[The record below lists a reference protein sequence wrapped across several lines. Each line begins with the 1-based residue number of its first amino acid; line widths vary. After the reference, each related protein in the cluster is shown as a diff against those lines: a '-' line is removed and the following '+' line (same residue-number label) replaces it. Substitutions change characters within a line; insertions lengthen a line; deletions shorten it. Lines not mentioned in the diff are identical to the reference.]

1 MSKEDGTI
9 NLSDKKVK
17 FWTELINTE
26 TDDKKR
32 MLSRNLEQKVDDN
45 ADNKFNAMLKEL
57 KLLKPYQDHETS
69 CKELEDFKNQKDL
82 KEKSLEDKKKVTCN
96 LIIDLYNRQ
105 AKIHNW
111 DTIYDDED
119 LDIDDVRR
127 KLMQVCR
134 DELFSNYKKTTD
146 DGKLLQ
152 EIDNRKKAML
162 IALNQPKLKF
172 KEVDF
177 NDAMSKGFEAI
188 GIVYTSMDIKQLS

>member
-17 FWTELINTE
+17 FWTDLINTE

-32 MLSRNLEQKVDDN
+32 TLSRSLEQKVDDN
-45 ADNKFNAMLKEL
+45 VDSKFNSMLKEL

-152 EIDNRKKAML
+152 EIDNRKKSML
-162 IALNQPKLKF
+162 VALNQPRLKF

-188 GIVYTSMDIKQLS
+188 GIVYTSMNIKQLN

>member
-17 FWTELINTE
+17 FWTDLINNE
-26 TDDKKR
+26 TGDKKR
-32 MLSRNLEQKVDDN
+32 ALSRNLEQKVDDSV
-45 ADNKFNAMLKEL
+45 DNKFNSMLKEL
-57 KLLKPYQDHETS
+57 KLLKPYQNHETS
-69 CKELEDFKNQKDL
+69 CRELEDFKNQKDL
-82 KEKSLEDKKKVTCN
+82 KEKSLEDKKKVTSHS
-96 LIIDLYNRQ
+96 ITDLYNRQ

-111 DTIYDDED
+111 ENILDDEE
-119 LDIDDVRR
+119 LDITDVKRT
-127 KLMQVCR
+127 LMQVCR
-134 DELFSNYKKTTD
+134 DELFNEYKKTTD

-162 IALNQPKLKF
+162 VALNQPRLKF

-188 GIVYTSMDIKQLS
+188 GIVYTSMDIKQLN

>member
-17 FWTELINTE
+17 FWTDLINNE
-26 TDDKKR
+26 TGDKKR
-32 MLSRNLEQKVDDN
+32 ALSRNLEQKVDDN
-45 ADNKFNAMLKEL
+45 VDNKFNSMLKEL
-57 KLLKPYQDHETS
+57 KLLKPYQNHETS
-69 CKELEDFKNQKDL
+69 CRELEDFKNQKDL
-82 KEKSLEDKKKVTCN
+82 KEKSLEDKKKVTSHS
-96 LIIDLYNRQ
+96 ITDLYNRQ

-111 DTIYDDED
+111 ENILDDEE
-119 LDIDDVRR
+119 LDITDVKRT
-127 KLMQVCR
+127 LMQVCR
-134 DELFSNYKKTTD
+134 DELFNEYKKTTD

-162 IALNQPKLKF
+162 VALNQPRLKF

-188 GIVYTSMDIKQLS
+188 GIVYTSMDIKQLN

>member
-17 FWTELINTE
+17 FWTELINNE

-32 MLSRNLEQKVDDN
+32 ALSRNLEQKVDDN